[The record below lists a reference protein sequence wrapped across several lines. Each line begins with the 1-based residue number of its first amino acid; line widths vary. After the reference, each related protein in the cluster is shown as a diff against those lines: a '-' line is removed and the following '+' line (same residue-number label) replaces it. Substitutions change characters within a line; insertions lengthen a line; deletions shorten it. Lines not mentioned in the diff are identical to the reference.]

1 MFEKIDGIEDDYV
14 LGRSAPETVS
24 TPETSFSLG
33 ETTLHNIP
41 EDSHLHIRR
50 RENLRFHLDIV
61 FLYSDNS
68 NAISEQKFLL
78 PASRTK
84 QYEQNVVVA
93 WLTHLLH
100 IQKVSVSISA

>member
-24 TPETSFSLG
+24 TPEISFNLG

-41 EDSHLHIRR
+41 EDSHFHIRR

-68 NAISEQKFLL
+68 NAISEHKFLL

-84 QYEQNVVVA
+84 QNVVVA

-100 IQKVSVSISA
+100 IQKVSFSISA